1 MAALLSF
8 SPPCNFE
15 SSSCLRAPNNIH
27 LYVLSLLHL
36 SISSVDETGFTL
48 CLCLLYYTVSVAY
61 IVLVK
66 PSWTAF
72 TLTKAWMV
80 SKFIRSMGR
89 SMINSTTVPGPPPNT
104 KAWVR
109 FRPLPRAEI
118 VGRSIIN
125 EHYSALQPGHPGRIL
140 QVVSKAHFLVHT

>member
-1 MAALLSF
+1 MAALSNF

-15 SSSCLRAPNNIH
+15 SSPCLRAPNDIH
-27 LYVLSLLHL
+27 LYVLSLLQL
-36 SISSVDETGFTL
+36 SISSVDETRFTL
-48 CLCLLYYTVSVAY
+48 CLCLLYSTVLVAY
-61 IVLVK
+61 IVLLK

-89 SMINSTTVPGPPPNT
+89 SMINSATASGPPPNT
-104 KAWVR
+104 KAWIR
-109 FRPLPRAEI
+109 FRPLPQAEI

-125 EHYSALQPGHPGRIL
+125 EHY
-140 QVVSKAHFLVHT
+140 